1 LLTEWAR
8 TGVRVISA
16 RKIDI
21 EPVPRNGGE
30 FCMIILAGT
39 IVYLTSALVLLP
51 TYAEP
56 LAQSQPLQYDVRV
69 INIEVPVRVF
79 SGDVFI
85 DNLKLEDFDVY
96 ENGLAQKIEA
106 VYLVKKTSIE
116 RKEEAKPFNP
126 ETSRS
131 FYLFFVL
138 YEYNPKLR
146 EAVSYFIN
154 NVIRPDDRLVVVTP
168 VTSYSMKKGALTS
181 EPKQKIVDKLIG
193 IIRKDILTGE
203 AVYRAAL
210 SNLKRMSRS
219 KVKAI
224 EDQGIDI
231 DELADLGVSS
241 DEEFLQKY
249 RNDLEQL
256 NNLKFIDE
264 SKLFDFTRYLKDRK
278 GQKYVYLFYQR
289 EFTPVLDKNIQAL
302 YDTSIVTKQIQE
314 GLFSFYS
321 RVASIAINRLK
332 EACADSSISIHFLYL
347 TTIPIDIARN
357 QMEERSWD
365 VYEAFSE
372 MAKATGGLAA
382 SSSNAASLM
391 EKASNASENY
401 YLLYYS
407 PKDKTADG
415 KFRQIQVKVKSG
427 GYRVT
432 HLAGYYAK

>member
-1 LLTEWAR
+1 MKTCPGNVSRSCLLIFIGTV
-8 TGVRVISA
+8 GCGILFLH
-16 RKIDI
+16 
-21 EPVPRNGGE
+21 PRS
-30 FCMIILAGT
+30 F
-39 IVYLTSALVLLP
+39 P
-51 TYAEP
+51 AE
-56 LAQSQPLQYDVRV
+56 SQPQAKPLQYDVRV

-85 DNLKLEDFDVY
+85 DNLRLEDFDVY

-106 VYLVKKTSIE
+106 VYLVKKTRIE

-138 YEYNPKLR
+138 YEYNPKIR

-181 EPKQKIVDKLIG
+181 EPKDKIVEKLTG

-203 AVYRAAL
+203 AVYRTAL

-224 EDQGIDI
+224 EDQGIDT

-249 RNDLEQL
+249 RNDLQQL
-256 NNLKFIDE
+256 NNLKTLDE
-264 SKLFDFTRYLKDRK
+264 SKLFDFARYLKDRK

-289 EFTPVLDKNIQAL
+289 EFTPMLDKNIQAL

-314 GLFSFYS
+314 ELFGFYS
-321 RVASIAINRLK
+321 RVASIAISRLK

-347 TTIPIDIARN
+347 TTIPVDIARN

-372 MAKATGGLAA
+372 MAKATGGLTA

-391 EKASNASENY
+391 EKASKASENY

-415 KFRQIQVKVKSG
+415 NFRQIQVKVKTG

-432 HLAGYYAK
+432 HLTGYYSK